1 MTKRK
6 LLPAVEG
13 RISGCLNCGYTE
25 QRLPMNTRLYN
36 GFGGWWIKKDRKLYF
51 MEAPKKWEERNKG
64 KTLMYIEI
72 RARLQPECDW
82 QAVLDLP
89 MRSAVYQ
96 RQGKNKWVL
105 IKTGRGFA

>member
-1 MTKRK
+1 
-6 LLPAVEG
+6 
-13 RISGCLNCGYTE
+13 
-25 QRLPMNTRLYN
+25 
-36 GFGGWWIKKDRKLYF
+36 
-51 MEAPKKWEERNKG
+51 
-64 KTLMYIEI
+64 MYIEI